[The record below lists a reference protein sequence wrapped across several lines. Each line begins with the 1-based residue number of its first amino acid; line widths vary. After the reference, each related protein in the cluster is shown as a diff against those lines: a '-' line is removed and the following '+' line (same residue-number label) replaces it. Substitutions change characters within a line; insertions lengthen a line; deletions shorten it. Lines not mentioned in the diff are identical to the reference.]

1 MAGGRPTLYKPEY
14 CDDARR
20 MCFLGATNQ
29 QIADHFDV
37 NLSTLEKWITTK
49 PEFLLSLKE
58 GREKAD
64 ANVANS
70 LYNKAMD
77 GDTTACIFWLK
88 NRRAAHWRDKQEVD
102 HTGQLDLT
110 VITRKI
116 VK

>member
-1 MAGGRPTLYKPEY
+1 MPAGRPTLYKPEY

-20 MCFLGATNQ
+20 MCFLGATNKQ
-29 QIADHFDV
+29 LADHFDV
-37 NLSTLEKWITTK
+37 SLKVIEKWITEK
-49 PEFLLSLKE
+49 PEFIGAIKE

-64 ANVANS
+64 ANVAHS
-70 LYNKAMD
+70 LYNKALN

-88 NRRAAHWRDKQEVD
+88 NRRAANWRDKQEVD